1 MQGYTFKMHEV
12 NSMDC
17 EDMKW
22 CPGLRQVDL
31 KPISDQYKFPF
42 ILGAQKSGTTWL
54 HNALNKHPLFVEAK
68 EAYGCV
74 LETQQAWGVMAT

>member
-1 MQGYTFKMHEV
+1 M
-12 NSMDC
+12 N
-17 EDMKW
+17 
-22 CPGLRQVDL
+22 
-31 KPISDQYKFPF
+31 PISDQYKFLF

-68 EAYGCV
+68 ETYGCV